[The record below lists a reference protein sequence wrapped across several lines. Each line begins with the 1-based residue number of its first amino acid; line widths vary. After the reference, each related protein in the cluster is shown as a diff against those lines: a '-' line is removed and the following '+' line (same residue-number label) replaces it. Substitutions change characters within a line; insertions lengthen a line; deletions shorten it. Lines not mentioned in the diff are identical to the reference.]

1 MSLALLLWSAA
12 ALGAGPEVWS
22 SLYNGRLIDSIDR
35 DQSAAIAAYEAVLE
49 HLPEDDPQ
57 RGAVLYWLGRAQL
70 DAGARDA
77 AWVHLEAA
85 TKAGDSV
92 IRSDARRVMAHV
104 ELAERRIPTIP
115 FSTAFETEL
124 QPLVRGWTRGARAD
138 LAVTD
143 GVDPSN
149 AVLRWRVEVQE
160 GSDDFLRAE
169 LAPGAGAVQRLRLR
183 LRASDFV
190 GQVRILLEDAQG
202 ERWTAP
208 VLSVPTDAWMP
219 VSLGLLDFAPAD
231 APAALRR
238 PEARE
243 IRAIE
248 IRDVSAFHGTER
260 GPNALMIDDVD
271 IR

>member
-57 RGAVLYWLGRAQL
+57 RGAVLYWLGRAQP

-77 AWVHLEAA
+77 ACPPRGRHQ
-85 TKAGDSV
+85 GRDSV
-92 IRSDARRVMAHV
+92 IRSDARRVIAHV
-104 ELAERRIPTIP
+104 ELAERRIPAIP

-208 VLSVPTDAWMP
+208 VLSVPTDAWMS

-238 PEARE
+238 PGARE

-248 IRDVSAFHGTER
+248 IRDVSAYHGTER
-260 GPNALMIDDVD
+260 GPNGLMIDDVD